1 VSGTSRES
9 RKFLRLSMK
18 YGDKKMTY
26 KILIC
31 DKIADEGM
39 KMMKEKGYEIT
50 KAWNIPKTEL
60 PKIVS
65 EFNALIVRSATK
77 VEGDLLAN
85 AKKLRVIGRAGEGL
99 DNIDLKKVAEFG
111 ITTVNT
117 PHVSYLS
124 VAELTIGYMIALAR
138 RIVEGT
144 LSLREGKWRK
154 DELMGME
161 VNGKTLG
168 VIGCGYIGE
177 TVERLA
183 ASLGMKVLVVEEC
196 VFDRFVP
203 IDEMLCQADFVTVH
217 VPLTP
222 HTWHMLSTKE
232 FEMMKD
238 GVMIIDCSRGGV
250 VDQEA
255 LYKALVSGK
264 VKAAAVDVFEE
275 EPPKNSKLL
284 TLKNV
289 IATPHIGAQT
299 EEAQLKASLQIA
311 NRVIEALEKSAS

>member
-1 VSGTSRES
+1 LT
-9 RKFLRLSMK
+9 L
-18 YGDKKMTY
+18 

-31 DKIADEGM
+31 DKIADEGI
-39 KMMKEKGYEIT
+39 KMMEEKGYEVT
-50 KAWNIPKTEL
+50 KAWDIPKTEL
-60 PKIVS
+60 PNITN
-65 EFNALIVRSATK
+65 EYHALIVRSATK
-77 VEGDLLAN
+77 VKGDLLAN

-99 DNIDLKKVAEFG
+99 DNIDLKKAEELG
-111 ITTVNT
+111 ITVVNT

-124 VAELTIGYMIALAR
+124 VAELTIGYLLALAR
-138 RIVEGT
+138 GIVEGT
-144 LSLREGKWRK
+144 LSLREGKWMK
-154 DELMGME
+154 DELMGVE

-168 VIGCGYIGE
+168 VIGCGYIGKA
-177 TVERLA
+177 VERFA
-183 ASLGMKVLVVEEC
+183 ISLGMKAVVVEEC

-203 IDEMLCQADFVTVH
+203 IDEMLPEADFITIH

-222 HTWHMLSTKE
+222 HTRHLISTKE
-232 FEMMKD
+232 FNMMKD

-255 LYKALVSGK
+255 LYNALVSGK
-264 VKAAAVDVFEE
+264 VKAAAIDVFEE

-299 EEAQLKASLQIA
+299 EEAQLKASIQIA
-311 NRVIEALEKSAS
+311 NKVIETLEKSVS